1 MKIDLIYCHL
11 QMNWRWR
18 LSRGILRNT
27 MVELPS
33 PVARRGELGRTHVY
47 GGFCSTNGGAVRPSV
62 RFLIR
67 QKLIM
72 FVRTAPKISVSS
84 GARERGQIKSSIY
97 LEYYKIA

>member
-1 MKIDLIYCHL
+1 M
-11 QMNWRWR
+11 
-18 LSRGILRNT
+18 
-27 MVELPS
+27 
-33 PVARRGELGRTHVY
+33 
-47 GGFCSTNGGAVRPSV
+47 RPSV